1 MVPRPNLIRRV
12 RDALEHNPVVALLG
26 PRQCGKTTLARELAG
41 QSDHEFFDLE
51 HPADLARL
59 SSPMLA
65 LEDLGGLVII
75 DEVQRRPE
83 LFEIL
88 RVLVDRP
95 QSEAKFLL
103 LGSASPQVVRDVSES
118 LAGRVALV
126 EMSGFEL
133 REIGP
138 ENFKKLWS
146 RGTFPRSYLARGER
160 VSYRWR
166 GDFIE
171 TFLQRDVPQLG
182 ISIPAANLRRFWTM
196 IAHYHG
202 QVFNAAEFARA
213 LGNSQSTARRYLD
226 LLSGAY
232 LIRQL
237 SPWYENLKKRQVKS
251 PKVYVRDAGLLHAL
265 LSLDSAKALF
275 GHPKFGASWEGF
287 ALEQVLALTGVREAY
302 FWAVHAGAE
311 LDLLI
316 FKHGRRIGFEFKCA
330 DAPQMTR
337 SIRTALAD
345 LKLDRLF
352 VVYPGK
358 KSYPI
363 GERTDVLSI
372 VDIECFCD
380 DCAGT

>member
-1 MVPRPNLIRRV
+1 MIPRSHLIHRV
-12 RDALEHNPVVALLG
+12 RDALKHNPVVALLG

-41 QSDHEFFDLE
+41 QTDHEFFDLE

-59 SSPMLA
+59 SVPMLA
-65 LEDLGGLVII
+65 LEDLSGLIII
-75 DEVQRRPE
+75 DEVQRKPE

-95 QSEAKFLL
+95 QSKAKFLL
-103 LGSASPQVVRDVSES
+103 LGSASPHLVRGVSES
-118 LAGRVALV
+118 LAGRVALM

-138 ENFKKLWS
+138 GNFKKLWI
-146 RGTFPRSYLARGER
+146 RGTFPRSYLARGEKA
-160 VSYRWR
+160 SYQWR

-171 TFLQRDVPQLG
+171 TFLQRDIPQLG
-182 ISIPAANLRRFWTM
+182 ISIPAAHLRRFWTM

-213 LGNSQSTARRYLD
+213 LGNSQSTVRRYLD

-232 LIRQL
+232 VIRQL
-237 SPWYENLKKRQVKS
+237 PPRYENLKKRQVKS
-251 PKVYVRDAGLLHAL
+251 PKVYIRDAGVLHAL
-265 LSLDSAKALF
+265 LSLETGQALF

-287 ALEQVLALTGVREAY
+287 ALEQVLAMTAVREAY

-316 FKHGRRIGFEFKCA
+316 FKDGQRIGFEFKCA
-330 DAPQMTR
+330 DAPRMTR
-337 SIRTALAD
+337 SMRTAFDD
-345 LKLDRLF
+345 LKLDKLF
-352 VVYPGK
+352 VVYPGS

-363 GERTDVLSI
+363 GENTEVLSI
-372 VDIECFCD
+372 VDIQSL
-380 DCAGT
+380 AGNSSQA